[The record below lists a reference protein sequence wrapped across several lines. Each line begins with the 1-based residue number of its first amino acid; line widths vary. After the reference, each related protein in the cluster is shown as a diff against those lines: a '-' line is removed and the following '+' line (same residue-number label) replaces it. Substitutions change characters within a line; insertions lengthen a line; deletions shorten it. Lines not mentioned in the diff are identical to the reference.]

1 MTVKIVVLLILLSAP
16 SMAITMAASPEASEQ
31 GTHVIAG
38 TLEALDMSKMTG
50 KLKTDLGQTVVFTMT
65 KLELFKGLSAGERII
80 IRMDDQGRVIKIM
93 ETTVPELPSH
103 EK

>member
-1 MTVKIVVLLILLSAP
+1 
-16 SMAITMAASPEASEQ
+16 
-31 GTHVIAG
+31 
-38 TLEALDMSKMTG
+38 EALDMSKMTG